1 MQEDDAEKLAA
12 IRNESRSHS
21 NNSTSTQAN
30 FYHYAVPRQWMAQ
43 VLRYL
48 NSSEDGGSG
57 RGSGRD
63 VSGDGTSMMGGRPG
77 RILNRELLVEEG
89 EGAEESREER
99 KARWA
104 AKAAVAGS
112 AGAAKTSYAA
122 AAAPPK
128 SHLLKALT
136 NYEVDYH
143 LVGPALWDLLSTK
156 FGYDVAIPFPLRVQ
170 RGWGKST
177 LSVVVQSELFDDDKD
192 DDLYGGIINTATA
205 AGGGKQDSSKPKYKS
220 TIVDGV
226 EETLIPVPDS
236 GKWNYGGMDERVM
249 KKARDRE
256 ASAPTSPIGG
266 DGDAKVVSVVK
277 CGLFHIM
284 LCFWLGGPMLWSLRW
299 VVDVVLPISV
309 TLLIKSICIFFSL
322 PPLPPERH

>member
-48 NSSEDGGSG
+48 NSSEDGGGDSNG
-57 RGSGRD
+57 
-63 VSGDGTSMMGGRPG
+63 SGDGTSMMGGRPG

-104 AKAAVAGS
+104 AKAAGS
-112 AGAAKTSYAA
+112 AGATSYAA

-128 SHLLKALT
+128 SRLLTAFA
-136 NYEVDYH
+136 NYDLDYH

-177 LSVVVQSELFDDDKD
+177 LSVVVRNELFDDDKD
-192 DDLYGGIINTATA
+192 DDLYGGIINTAATTA
-205 AGGGKQDSSKPKYKS
+205 AGEGKQDSSKPKYKS

-226 EETLIPVPDS
+226 KETLIPVPDS
-236 GKWNYGGMDERVM
+236 GKWNYGGMDDRVM
-249 KKARDRE
+249 RKARDRE

-266 DGDAKVVSVVK
+266 DKADAKMVSVIE

-284 LCFWLGGPMLWSLRW
+284 L
-299 VVDVVLPISV
+299 
-309 TLLIKSICIFFSL
+309 
-322 PPLPPERH
+322 